1 MRADMVFD
9 DDAKLIGLH
18 NRYRNEPAEL
28 KLHIAHYINNDN
40 TFDAASYQQQDLDL
54 VSVTHPNH
62 IQKQI
67 HLSHAYTFI
76 VNLCAAIF
84 SSRQCDGCKETK
96 KNAGSKKIVA
106 VDVGIIDSRL

>member
-62 IQKQI
+62 IQKQT
-67 HLSHAYTFI
+67 HLS
-76 VNLCAAIF
+76 L
-84 SSRQCDGCKETK
+84 
-96 KNAGSKKIVA
+96 
-106 VDVGIIDSRL
+106 SRLYLYRKFVCSYLLQSTMRWM

>member
-54 VSVTHPNH
+54 VSVTHSNH
-62 IQKQI
+62 MLIP
-67 HLSHAYTFI
+67 I

>member
-18 NRYRNEPAEL
+18 NRYRNETAEL
-28 KLHIAHYINNDN
+28 KLHITHYINNDN
-40 TFDAASYQQQDLDL
+40 TFDAANYQQQDLDL

-67 HLSHAYTFI
+67 HLPLTLI
-76 VNLCAAIF
+76 PL
-84 SSRQCDGCKETK
+84 SSICVQLSSPVDNAMDVK
-96 KNAGSKKIVA
+96 KRRRMQAVKK
-106 VDVGIIDSRL
+106 

>member
-40 TFDAASYQQQDLDL
+40 TFDAANYQQQDLDL
-54 VSVTHPNH
+54 VSVTHPHH
-62 IQKQI
+62 IQKQTY
-67 HLSHAYTFI
+67 L
-76 VNLCAAIF
+76 
-84 SSRQCDGCKETK
+84 
-96 KNAGSKKIVA
+96 
-106 VDVGIIDSRL
+106 SRLYLYRQFVCSYLLQLTMRWM